1 MFKYNNQVKDNI
13 PVKVNSQL
21 INSAR
26 FNLWGDGIKK
36 IKDIGFFYLGISD
49 GLFYANKIVHLIR
62 IN

>member
-36 IKDIGFFYLGISD
+36 IKDIGFFYLRISD